1 MAEAYGIDKVRILV
15 LDDSSDD
22 TVLEVDKIVSEYQDK
37 SFNIEAQRRKDRSGF
52 KAGAMQAALQ
62 TTGEEFIAIF
72 DADFIPPADFLLRT
86 IPYFGQDEQLGIV
99 QSRWTH
105 LNRDFNLL
113 TKAISLGIDVH
124 FFIEQAGRYAS
135 GCFQNFNGSGGVLRK
150 KAVLDA
156 GGWRADTLAEDLDL
170 SYRMQSSGY
179 RVLYLRDLECPG
191 EIPPTVPSFK
201 VQQGRWACGSLRNAR
216 KILPGLLHNRK
227 LGVKQRLQ
235 AFIHL
240 TGYMIH
246 PLMVLSFVLSCLTV
260 ILGVHNLSTV
270 PGTGVI
276 HSLQALSWAVLL
288 PLLVLC
294 TLAPWFSLG
303 TTLNTPKPAPF
314 TKPVN
319 PAGGRAAQPWDQP
332 EQHAGSGEGFILQ
345 PQLGIQTHPQICR
358 SKKQAGVAHQTIPVI
373 DRSAVDDRFNLHR
386 GGNFYHRDGHSC
398 FKLLRPDDP
407 GAFYDQLRNSTVAHP
422 PAESNGEGLNI
433 WFPQP

>member
-22 TVLEVDKIVSEYQDK
+22 TVLEVDKIVSEYKNK
-37 SFNIEAQRRKDRSGF
+37 SFNIEVKRREDRSGF
-52 KAGAMQAALQ
+52 KAGALQAALQ
-62 TTGEEFIAIF
+62 TTGEEFIVIF

-86 IPYFGQDEQLGIV
+86 IPYFGQDERLGIV

-150 KAVLDA
+150 KAVVEA
-156 GGWRADTLAEDLDL
+156 GGWCADTLAEDLDL
-170 SYRMQSSGY
+170 SYRMQICGY
-179 RVLYLRDLECPG
+179 RVIYLKDLECPG

-201 VQQGRWACGSLRNAR
+201 LQQGRWACGSLRNAR
-216 KILPGLLHNRK
+216 KILPGLLQNRK
-227 LGVKQRLQ
+227 LGVKERLQ

-260 ILGVHNLSTV
+260 ILGVDNLSTA
-270 PGTGVI
+270 PGTGLI
-276 HSLQALSWAVLL
+276 HSLQALSWAILL
-288 PLLVLC
+288 PMLILC

-303 TTLNTPKPAPF
+303 TTLKLQNLPLLQNLPTLLVVVLLSLGISLSNMREAVKALFSNRNWEFKRTPKYADLKNKQEWRSKHYQLSIDPLWMTELIFTVVGIFTIGVAIHVSNYSVLMILVPF
-314 TKPVN
+314 TISYGIVL
-319 PAGGRAAQPWDQP
+319 WLT
-332 EQHAGSGEGFILQ
+332 LQ
-345 PQLGIQTHPQICR
+345 QSRKAI
-358 SKKQAGVAHQTIPVI
+358 A
-373 DRSAVDDRFNLHR
+373 
-386 GGNFYHRDGHSC
+386 
-398 FKLLRPDDP
+398 
-407 GAFYDQLRNSTVAHP
+407 
-422 PAESNGEGLNI
+422 
-433 WFPQP
+433 